1 MELRPLENTAAA
13 PLPRP
18 AAPAATAQSGATGAA
33 TGAAGVRTAAVA
45 ASGKTDP
52 AKEAAEPDPAEVS
65 KVVGQIN
72 VAMQALSRNIE
83 FSIDT
88 DSKRTVVKIID
99 QTTKEVIRQ
108 MPSAEALEIG
118 KALEKV
124 QGLLIS
130 QVA

>member
-13 PLPRP
+13 SLPRP
-18 AAPAATAQSGATGAA
+18 AAAAES
-33 TGAAGVRTAAVA
+33 GAAGATTAARTTPA
-45 ASGKTDP
+45 GAIGKTDP
-52 AKEAAEPDPAEVS
+52 VKEAAEPDPAEVT
-65 KVVGQIN
+65 KVVDQIN

>member
-1 MELRPLENTAAA
+1 MELRPIENTAAA

-18 AAPAATAQSGATGAA
+18 ASPAESSAAGAAVKTAPAAAPA
-33 TGAAGVRTAAVA
+33 RTE
-45 ASGKTDP
+45 S

-72 VAMQALSRNIE
+72 VAMQAMSRNIE
-83 FSIDT
+83 FSIDA

>member
-13 PLPRP
+13 LLPRP
-18 AAPAATAQSGATGAA
+18 ATPAENGASAA
-33 TGAAGVRTAAVA
+33 AGGVRTAPA
-45 ASGKTDP
+45 AAPAKAAPAKAEP

-83 FSIDT
+83 FSIDA

>member
-18 AAPAATAQSGATGAA
+18 AAPADSGATGAA
-33 TGAAGVRTAAVA
+33 TAVRAAPAAA
-45 ASGKTDP
+45 IGKADP
-52 AKEAAEPDPAEVS
+52 AKAPAEPDPEEVS

>member
-1 MELRPLENTAAA
+1 MELRPLENAAA
-13 PLPRP
+13 AALPRQP
-18 AAPAATAQSGATGAA
+18 ASTEGAAASARTAPAAAI
-33 TGAAGVRTAAVA
+33 
-45 ASGKTDP
+45 GKTEP
-52 AKEAAEPDPAEVS
+52 AKEGAEPDPAEVS
-65 KVVGQIN
+65 KVVERIN
-72 VAMQALSRNIE
+72 VAMQAMSRNIE

>member
-13 PLPRP
+13 PLPRQASP
-18 AAPAATAQSGATGAA
+18 TESGAAASVRTAPAAAI
-33 TGAAGVRTAAVA
+33 
-45 ASGKTDP
+45 GKTEP
-52 AKEAAEPDPAEVS
+52 AREGAEPDPEEVT
-65 KVVGQIN
+65 KVVDRIN

>member
-18 AAPAATAQSGATGAA
+18 APPAESSAAGAPVKTAQAAAPA
-33 TGAAGVRTAAVA
+33 RTE
-45 ASGKTDP
+45 S

-72 VAMQALSRNIE
+72 VAMQAMSRNIE
-83 FSIDT
+83 FSIDA

>member
-1 MELRPLENTAAA
+1 MELRALENTAVA

-18 AAPAATAQSGATGAA
+18 APPADSGAAGASTPVKAAPAAAPAKAEA
-33 TGAAGVRTAAVA
+33 
-45 ASGKTDP
+45 

-83 FSIDT
+83 FSIDA

>member
-1 MELRPLENTAAA
+1 MELRPLEN
-13 PLPRP
+13 
-18 AAPAATAQSGATGAA
+18 APAAALPRQVAPTEGAA
-33 TGAAGVRTAAVA
+33 ASARTAPA
-45 ASGKTDP
+45 AALGKTGL
-52 AKEAAEPDPAEVS
+52 AKEGVEPDPAEVS
-65 KVVGQIN
+65 KVVDRIN

>member
-1 MELRPLENTAAA
+1 MELRPLENAPAAA
-13 PLPRP
+13 LPRP
-18 AAPAATAQSGATGAA
+18 AAPTEGAA
-33 TGAAGVRTAAVA
+33 ASARTAPA
-45 ASGKTDP
+45 AAIGKTEP
-52 AKEAAEPDPAEVS
+52 AKEGAEPDPAEVT
-65 KVVGQIN
+65 KVVDRIN